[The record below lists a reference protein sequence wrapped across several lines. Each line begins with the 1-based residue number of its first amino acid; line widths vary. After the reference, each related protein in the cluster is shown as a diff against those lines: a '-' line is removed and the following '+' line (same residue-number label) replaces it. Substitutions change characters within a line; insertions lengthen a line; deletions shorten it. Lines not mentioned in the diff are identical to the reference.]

1 MTRRLKLECS
11 ARFYFHIL
19 KGEIMSIRII
29 SSRKFRFYSPDR
41 QENIVVEGK
50 NIIST
55 VPDWAVKD
63 GTFQAAR
70 AAGLIQI
77 LSSRQELKQA
87 ESNPEKVV
95 PQNAHD
101 HGAKKEEVED
111 TEPSLFPEELK
122 EEDAG
127 FEVDNIPEGDPE
139 EESKEDAEAAK
150 KAAKKAARA
159 ARRAKKAK

>member
-1 MTRRLKLECS
+1 
-11 ARFYFHIL
+11 
-19 KGEIMSIRII
+19 MSIRII

-87 ESNPEKVV
+87 ENNPEEVV
-95 PQNAHD
+95 PQSAHD
-101 HGAKKEEVED
+101 HVIKEEVEQEVVED
-111 TEPSLFPEELK
+111 QEPSLFPEGDQD
-122 EEDAG
+122 EERI
-127 FEVDNIPEGDPE
+127 EE
-139 EESKEDAEAAK
+139 EESEEDAEAAK

>member
-1 MTRRLKLECS
+1 
-11 ARFYFHIL
+11 
-19 KGEIMSIRII
+19 MSIRII

-41 QENIVVEGK
+41 QENIVVEGN

-77 LSSRQELKQA
+77 LSSKQELKQA
-87 ESNPEKVV
+87 ENNPEKLV

-101 HGAKKEEVED
+101 HGAKEEEKVEQEVVEEQ
-111 TEPSLFPEELK
+111 EPSLFQDEEK
-122 EEDAG
+122 VEE
-127 FEVDNIPEGDPE
+127 E
-139 EESKEDAEAAK
+139 EESEEDAEAAK

-159 ARRAKKAK
+159 ARRAKRAK

>member
-1 MTRRLKLECS
+1 
-11 ARFYFHIL
+11 
-19 KGEIMSIRII
+19 MSIRII

-55 VPDWAVKD
+55 VPDWAVND

-77 LSSRQELKQA
+77 LSSKQELKQA
-87 ESNPEKVV
+87 ENNPEKVV

-101 HGAKKEEVED
+101 HGAKEEVVED
-111 TEPSLFPEELK
+111 QEPSLFPEELK

-127 FEVDNIPEGDPE
+127 FEVDNIPEE
-139 EESKEDAEAAK
+139 EYEEDAEAAK

-159 ARRAKKAK
+159 ARRAKRAK

>member
-1 MTRRLKLECS
+1 
-11 ARFYFHIL
+11 
-19 KGEIMSIRII
+19 MSIRII

-55 VPDWAVKD
+55 VPDWAVND

-77 LSSRQELKQA
+77 LSSKQELKQA
-87 ESNPEKVV
+87 ENNPEKVV

-101 HGAKKEEVED
+101 HGAKKEVEPEVVED
-111 TEPSLFPEELK
+111 QEPSLFPE
-122 EEDAG
+122 
-127 FEVDNIPEGDPE
+127 GDQDDERIEE
-139 EESKEDAEAAK
+139 EESEEDAEAAK

-159 ARRAKKAK
+159 ARRAKRAK

>member
-1 MTRRLKLECS
+1 
-11 ARFYFHIL
+11 
-19 KGEIMSIRII
+19 MSIRII

-55 VPDWAVKD
+55 VPDWAVED

-77 LSSRQELKQA
+77 LSSKQELKQA
-87 ESNPEKVV
+87 ENNPEKVV

-111 TEPSLFPEELK
+111 KEPSLFPEELK

-127 FEVDNIPEGDPE
+127 FEVDNIPE
-139 EESKEDAEAAK
+139 EESEEDAEAAK

-159 ARRAKKAK
+159 ARRAKRAK

>member
-1 MTRRLKLECS
+1 MGWKFTRHPIL
-11 ARFYFHIL
+11 FL
-19 KGEIMSIRII
+19 KGEIMSLRII

-55 VPDWAVKD
+55 VPDWVVED

-77 LSSRQELKQA
+77 LSSKQELKQA
-87 ESNPEKVV
+87 EDNPEKLV

-101 HGAKKEEVED
+101 HGAKEEV
-111 TEPSLFPEELK
+111 
-122 EEDAG
+122 
-127 FEVDNIPEGDPE
+127 VDNSESSLSLEGDQDDERIE
-139 EESKEDAEAAK
+139 EEEVKEADQDDENSAEAK

-159 ARRAKKAK
+159 ARRAAKKNK